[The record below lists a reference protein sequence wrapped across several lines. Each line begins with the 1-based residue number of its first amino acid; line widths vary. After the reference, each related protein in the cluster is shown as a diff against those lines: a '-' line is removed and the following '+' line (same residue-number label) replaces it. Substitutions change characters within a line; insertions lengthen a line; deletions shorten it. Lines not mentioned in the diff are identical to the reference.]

1 MSILKVIKYP
11 NPLLRRPSRHIDLI
25 KEEDKR
31 LADDMLETMYLNQ
44 GVGLAAPQVGISKRI
59 IVIDVGDG
67 PIKLINPEVV
77 ERRGSATGDEGCLS
91 LPGIMVTVKR
101 SEKIRY
107 KGLDGDGKV
116 IEGEAEGLL
125 SKAIQHEIDHLNG
138 KLVVD
143 YANPIKRLFLKKKLL
158 KTPNF

>member
-11 NPLLRRPSRHIDLI
+11 NPLLRRSSRHIDLI

-31 LADDMLETMYLNQ
+31 LADDMLETMYLNH
-44 GVGLAAPQVGISKRI
+44 GVGLAAPQMGISKRI